1 MKIIYFL
8 LIITLF
14 EIDNVSAVKVAD
26 ACHNEYLDPFK
37 TIVSTIIDII
47 KIGVPIILI
56 VLGMIDM
63 AKAVATQKDEKIKEG
78 QKNLLSRLLTGAV
91 VFFIVAI
98 VQLLVNIIGDNI
110 VDDTIWDCVEGFING
125 TVG

>member
-1 MKIIYFL
+1 M
-8 LIITLF
+8 
-14 EIDNVSAVKVAD
+14 
-26 ACHNEYLDPFK
+26 
-37 TIVSTIIDII
+37 
-47 KIGVPIILI
+47 
-56 VLGMIDM
+56 
-63 AKAVATQKDEKIKEG
+63 
-78 QKNLLSRLLTGAV
+78 SRLLTGAV